1 MRRQYVANFIDRC
14 CQRVAELLVLKMDA
28 HSINGVLP
36 EFIATPLVDRHIT
49 NNSKLLR
56 SWRNKNQHP
65 VARPRLVHSQP
76 LKFLLRNAQRA
87 IIESSPL
94 DENAYLAG
102 SFRFR
107 TPNCVHNPVV
117 I

>member
-1 MRRQYVANFIDRC
+1 MRGQYLANFVDRC

-28 HSINGVLP
+28 HFSNGVLP
-36 EFIATPLVDRHIT
+36 ELIATLFVDRHIT
-49 NNSKLLR
+49 NNSEFLC
-56 SWRNKNQHP
+56 SWRNKNQHR
-65 VARPRLVHSQP
+65 VARPRFVHSQP
-76 LKFLLRNAQRA
+76 LKFLLRNAQRV
-87 IIESSPL
+87 IIESSTL

-107 TPNCVHNPVV
+107 IPNRVHNPVM